1 MPEAIPP
8 VVENRLRD
16 YAGLLERFA
25 PTLGLLGPGD
35 VADLWERHI
44 LDSLRGLRCIEPTD
58 ADIADVG
65 SGGGLPGI
73 PIAIALPDRK
83 VFLIESNRRRAGFL
97 ELSLDQLELTNA
109 KVLIERV
116 ENIDLRVDV
125 CLARAFAPPLRTWSH
140 ASRLLNDRGRVLYY
154 AGQSWKPDVVASL
167 RRAGAMV
174 SECGPPSSAGAG
186 PVISMSRVVRAGRR

>member
-8 VVENRLRD
+8 AVENRLRD

-125 CLARAFAPPLRTWSH
+125 CL
-140 ASRLLNDRGRVLYY
+140 
-154 AGQSWKPDVVASL
+154 
-167 RRAGAMV
+167 
-174 SECGPPSSAGAG
+174 
-186 PVISMSRVVRAGRR
+186 